1 MPPPGPPPFQPS
13 ADYLTSLAA
22 EISKSTA
29 EYGSSPSPN
38 GLQKIISATQ
48 ALNLAATGPMDR
60 LFNLAFQAHIN
71 GAIRIAIGMKLFDN
85 LPSDLSQSIPLP
97 ALASQCNSTSDFTL
111 RIARALVTNHLIESP
126 SPGAYAH
133 STVSKLVLTV
143 PTAQALFIHIFDTM
157 THGMTY
163 FGPYFAEH
171 GYDSPTDAKNSPA
184 AFARGYKDMSFFETL
199 TRDPERLTA
208 FNMGMGA
215 TNAIGA
221 HVAATTYPFWELGEE
236 GKTVLVDVGGGRG
249 QALQEIRRTYPD
261 MKGTMV
267 LQDLK
272 YVLDEGT
279 LLGEDEVELCPYNF
293 FEEVQPVE
301 GAKAYFLK
309 SIFHDWPDDSC
320 RTILRNMKPAM
331 RGHDSRLL
339 LCETVLQDEQPIA
352 RDALR
357 DINMLV
363 IAGKERSVKQ
373 WDDLLQSE
381 HFVIEKIHGLDGRMS
396 AIIEARLKED

>member
-13 ADYLTSLAA
+13 ADYLTSLAG
-22 EISKSTA
+22 EISKTTV
-29 EYGSSPSPN
+29 EYGSSPSPD
-38 GLQKIISATQ
+38 GLQKIVSATQ
-48 ALNLAATGPMDR
+48 ALNLAATSPMDR
-60 LFNLAFQAHIN
+60 LVNLAFQAHVN

-85 LPSDLSQSIPLP
+85 LPDDVSQSISLS
-97 ALASQCNSTSDFTL
+97 ALASRCDSTPDFTL
-111 RIARALVTNHLIESP
+111 RIARALVTHHLIGSP
-126 SPGAYAH
+126 LPGAYAH

-157 THGMTY
+157 THGMTH
-163 FGPYFAEH
+163 FGPYFAQH
-171 GYDSPTDAKNSPA
+171 GYVSPTDAKNSPA

-199 TRDPERLTA
+199 TKDPGRLTA
-208 FNMGMGA
+208 FNVAMGA
-215 TNAIGA
+215 TNAIG
-221 HVAATTYPFWELGEE
+221 VNVIATTYPFWQLGEE
-236 GKTVLVDVGGGRG
+236 GKIVLVDVGGGRG

-261 MKGTMV
+261 MKGKMV

-272 YVLDEGT
+272 HVLDEGT
-279 LLGEDEVELCPYNF
+279 LQGEDQVELCPYNF
-293 FEEVQPVE
+293 LEEVQPIE

-339 LCETVLQDEQPIA
+339 VCETVLRDEQPNA

-381 HFVIEKIHGLDGRMS
+381 NFVIETIHGLDGRMS
-396 AIIEARLKED
+396 AIIEARLKEN